1 MRPGHHRDWGEWTS
15 HLDLI
20 GEALGS
26 AGTFCSQ
33 LVAEKARLEPK
44 KGVLRR
50 LGEQPGPGS
59 AVQLASVAGWEA
71 SGIL

>member
-20 GEALGS
+20 EEGLGS
-26 AGTFCSQ
+26 PGTFCSQ
-33 LVAEKARLEPK
+33 LVAEKAMLEPK

-50 LGEQPGPGS
+50 LGGQPGPGS
-59 AVQLASVAGWEA
+59 TVQPTSMAGWEA